1 MEKMT
6 IMERAK
12 QFMPFAAL
20 HGYND
25 AIKQKQF
32 IPSKRVEL
40 TEEDAAIL
48 SKTVSEIKKGDV
60 VKAVCYSTDRY
71 LDIEGAVTE
80 IDLTFRY
87 IRVIKT
93 KILFDDLKD
102 LQVVK

>member
-25 AIKQKQF
+25 AILNKQF
-32 IPSKRVEL
+32 LPSKRVEL
-40 TEEDAAIL
+40 TEEDALVL
-48 SKTVSEIKKGDV
+48 SKTVSELKKGDIV
-60 VKAVCYSTDRY
+60 RAEYYSTDRY
-71 LDIEGAVTE
+71 FVLEGAVSE
-80 IDLTFRY
+80 INLPLRY

-102 LQVVK
+102 LRVIK